1 MRLRFALRT
10 ARFVAAALPTL
21 ASRAETVRMLIRFP
35 FKRLLRD
42 GAYVAVFNVIC
53 ALMVTYVIDVGDS
66 FGRSLVY
73 SMSIGMIAFLV
84 IDCTRF
90 FLWGE
95 SGRPNWLVFTLLIA
109 VAVLVAEALGTTLA
123 AWLLGQPKPGLAN
136 FSHLRGIGFTLVAS
150 TGATIFFSNRERL
163 MQARADA
170 ASERA
175 RAEQVERQ
183 ALQAQLQLLQAQLE
197 PHMLFN
203 TLANVQG
210 LIAIDPARAQHM
222 LDQLIQFL
230 RSTLTSS
237 RAQSTTLAREFALI
251 EAYLGLMQVRMG
263 ERLSFSLDLPPELFE
278 TPVPPMLL
286 QPLVENA
293 IAHGL
298 EPKLEGGRIEVRA
311 RRDGEAVV
319 LTVADT
325 GRGLDAPPAKPGTH
339 VGLANTRERLRAM
352 YGERASLS
360 LEPAAPCGA
369 VATILLPA

>member
-1 MRLRFALRT
+1 MPA
-10 ARFVAAALPTL
+10 ARAQT
-21 ASRAETVRMLIRFP
+21 RAMNSFP
-35 FKRLLRD
+35 FKHLLKD
-42 GAYVAVFNVIC
+42 GTYVAAFNVLC
-53 ALMVTYVIDVGDS
+53 ALVVTYVLEVGS
-66 FGRSLVY
+66 GFAHNLLY
-73 SMSIGMIAFLV
+73 SMCIGTIAFLI

-90 FLWGE
+90 AIWGE
-95 SGRPNWLVFTLLIA
+95 SGRPHRAGFALVIAIA
-109 VAVLVAEALGTTLA
+109 VVVAEYAGTSLA
-123 AWLLGQPKPGLAN
+123 AWLLGHRTPGLAN
-136 FSHLRGIGFTLVAS
+136 FSPGRGIMFTLIAS
-150 TGATIFFSNRERL
+150 VSATAFFTNRDRL
-163 MQARADA
+163 ARAEAAA

-230 RSTLTSS
+230 RSTLSSS

-263 ERLSFSLDLPPELFE
+263 ERLSFSLDLPADLLD
-278 TPVPPMLL
+278 TAMPPMLL

-298 EPKLEGGRIEVRA
+298 EPKLEGGRIEIRA
-311 RRDGEAVV
+311 RREGTAVV

-325 GRGLDAPPAKPGTH
+325 GLGPDVPPASPGTL
-339 VGLANTRERLRAM
+339 VGIANTRERLRAM
-352 YGERASLS
+352 YGEQASLS

-369 VATILLPA
+369 VATITLPACP